1 MKSLIMQLK
10 NKSDFLLLGGDLF
23 HEKKPTRK
31 SIVRVTESLN
41 KYVFGR
47 QNIKFDTLKFPNA
60 NYLRGTFSVQLPVF
74 MIHGNHD
81 DPVGL
86 ECLSNIDLLD
96 SSSHINYFGKI
107 KNMEKIEVKPIL
119 FTKGKTKV
127 ALYGLGNMKDERL
140 NYAQENNNLSFK
152 RPLKDNGNPDES
164 YFNLLVVH
172 QNRFKG

>member
-1 MKSLIMQLK
+1 
-10 NKSDFLLLGGDLF
+10 
-23 HEKKPTRK
+23 
-31 SIVRVTESLN
+31 
-41 KYVFGR
+41 
-47 QNIKFDTLKFPNA
+47 
-60 NYLRGTFSVQLPVF
+60 
-74 MIHGNHD
+74 
-81 DPVGL
+81 
-86 ECLSNIDLLD
+86 
-96 SSSHINYFGKI
+96 
-107 KNMEKIEVKPIL
+107 MEKIEVKPIL